1 MLLSIEQVVAEI
13 EIGRDELRAWVE
25 RSWVLPVSREGEYF
39 FDDAD
44 LARARLIAELHRDLE
59 VNEEAMP
66 VVLRLLDQV
75 YSLRKALG
83 DLNRAIKTLPEEAR
97 AQLRAELENPSG
109 EPPGPD
115 NR

>member
-1 MLLSIEQVVAEI
+1 MPLPLSRSDVPLFEPAVLTVWIEQN
-13 EIGRDELRAWVE
+13 
-25 RSWVLPVSREGEYF
+25 WVLPVKQDGVYH

-59 VNEEAMP
+59 VNDEAMP

-83 DLNRAIKTLPEEAR
+83 DLNQAIKALPEESR
-97 AQLRAELENPSG
+97 AQLRAELAKVTGKPAESDP
-109 EPPGPD
+109 
-115 NR
+115 

>member
-1 MLLSIEQVVAEI
+1 MPITFEQVTAEI
-13 EIGRDELRAWVE
+13 EVGPDELRAWIE
-25 RSWVLPVSREGEYF
+25 RSWVLPISQEGTYL

-75 YSLRKALG
+75 YGLRRTLAE
-83 DLNRAIKTLPEEAR
+83 LNRAIKTLPEDAR
-97 AQLRAELENPSG
+97 ERLQQELERQSG
-109 EPPGPD
+109 PAED
-115 NR
+115 